1 VKKSPKRLSPQMNLS
16 LLNAPATITHDGKQE
31 ELTLALIELL
41 INAAHKN
48 ARPES
53 EGGSHEF
60 EAHA

>member
-1 VKKSPKRLSPQMNLS
+1 MNLS
-16 LLNAPATITHDGKQE
+16 LLKPSATILPDDKRE

-41 INAAHKN
+41 INGAAQENSK
-48 ARPES
+48 PES

>member
-16 LLNAPATITHDGKQE
+16 LLNAPATITHKQE
-31 ELTLALIELL
+31 ELTVALIELL